1 MARFPEDFLWGGATS
16 AAQIEGGRCEDGKGL
31 SHLDYVY
38 YRGPKRPC
46 NFMLLDD
53 YKKARIEEAT
63 LNFPNRRGIDFYHRY
78 KEDIAL
84 LAEMGFKSFRMSV
97 SWTRLFPTG
106 KEEKP
111 NPEGVEFYHN
121 VFRELHKYGIE
132 PLVTMIHYEMPYGFV
147 DEGNGWETDM
157 IIPYAVKYMKFLI
170 DEYKDEV
177 KYWLTFNEINMVN
190 AVPFLG
196 GGIILDRPD
205 PTSKI
210 DFDSYTPTPEITF
223 ERKGPPPTANFA
235 RWDQASHQALHHQFI
250 ASAMVVKYAHE
261 TAPNCLIGNMFN
273 LHHLYPETSSPKDA
287 YRAHEETEF
296 NMLFC
301 DVMAKG
307 YYPAWMLS
315 WYKKHNINIKW
326 YDNYEEILTNG
337 KVDFISLSYYL
348 STVVTADPARQEKIG
363 SFIRF
368 LRNKYLETS
377 DFGWQIDPIALR
389 ISLNELRDR
398 FNLPIYIVEN
408 GIGAFEELGEDKT
421 VHDDYRI
428 SYLRSHIE
436 AIADAIEDGVDVIGY
451 TPWGCIDLVSC
462 SLVSMSK
469 RYGFVYVDADDE
481 GNGTYDRYRKDSFYW
496 YKKVIA
502 SNGEDLD

>member
-1 MARFPEDFLWGGATS
+1 MSRFPENFLWGGATS

-38 YRGPKRPC
+38 YRGPKTPC
-46 NFMLLDD
+46 NFMLKKD
-53 YKKARIEEAT
+53 YERAKAEEAT
-63 LNFPNRRGIDFYHRY
+63 LNFPNRRGIDFFHHY

-84 LAEMGFKSFRMSV
+84 LAEMGFKSFRMSI

-106 KEEKP
+106 LEEKP
-111 NPEGVEFYHN
+111 DPKGVEFYHN
-121 VFRELHKYGIE
+121 VFRELHKHGIE
-132 PLVTMIHYEMPYGFV
+132 PLVTMIHYELPIVFV
-147 DEGNGWETDM
+147 EKYDGWVSPEV
-157 IIPYAVKYMKFLI
+157 IPHCVKYLKFLI

-177 KYWLTFNEINMVN
+177 KYWLTFNEINMVT
-190 AVPFLG
+190 AVPWLG
-196 GGIILDRPD
+196 GGIILDR
-205 PTSKI
+205 
-210 DFDSYTPTPEITF
+210 YGEIEMPKGF
-223 ERKGPPPTANFA
+223 RPFAPLPPQMAERWEN
-235 RWDQASHQALHHQFI
+235 ASHQALHHQFI

-273 LHHLYPETSSPKDA
+273 LHHLYPETPSPEDA
-287 YRAHEETEF
+287 FRAHEETEF
-296 NMLFC
+296 NMFFC

-307 YYPAWMLS
+307 YYPKWILS
-315 WYKKHNINIKW
+315 YYRKHNININW
-326 YDNYEEILTNG
+326 YDGYEKVLSEG

-348 STVVTADPARQEKIG
+348 SSIVTADPARQERIG
-363 SFIRF
+363 SFIRT
-368 LRNKYLETS
+368 LHNPHLETS
-377 DFGWQIDPIALR
+377 DFGWQIDPTALR

-408 GIGAFEELGEDKT
+408 GIGAFEKPDEEGKI
-421 VHDDYRI
+421 HDDYRI
-428 SYLRSHIE
+428 SYLRSHIK
-436 AIADAIEDGVDVIGY
+436 AIAGAIEDGVDVIGY

-481 GNGTYDRYRKDSFYW
+481 GNGTYNRSRKDSFYW

>member
-1 MARFPEDFLWGGATS
+1 MSRFPDNFLWGGATS
-16 AAQIEGGRCEDGKGL
+16 AAQVEGGRCEDGKGL

-38 YRGPKRPC
+38 YRGPKIPC
-46 NFMLLDD
+46 NFMLKKDLE
-53 YKKARIEEAT
+53 KARAEEST

-111 NPEGVEFYHN
+111 SPEGVEFYHN

-132 PLVTMIHYEMPYGFV
+132 PLVTMIHYELPIGFV
-147 DEGNGWETDM
+147 DEFGGWESEK
-157 IIPYAVKYMKFLI
+157 IIPYCVKYLKFLI

-177 KYWLTFNEINMVN
+177 KYWLTFNEINMVC
-190 AVPFLG
+190 AVPWLG
-196 GGIILDRPD
+196 GGIVLDRNDDGFEIPKGFR
-205 PTSKI
+205 P
-210 DFDSYTPTPEITF
+210 FAPLPPEMA
-223 ERKGPPPTANFA
+223 ERWEN
-235 RWDQASHQALHHQFI
+235 ASHQALHHQFI

-273 LHHLYPETSSPKDA
+273 LHHMYPETPAPEDA
-287 YRAHEETEF
+287 YRVHEEKEF
-296 NMLFC
+296 NMFFC
-301 DVMAKG
+301 DVMARG
-307 YYPAWMLS
+307 YYPAWILS
-315 WYKKHNINIKW
+315 YYRRNNIHIRWYEG
-326 YDNYEEILTNG
+326 YEKILEEG

-348 STVVTADPARQEKIG
+348 SSIVTADPKRQERIG
-363 SFIRF
+363 SFIRT
-368 LRNKYLETS
+368 LHNPYLETS
-377 DFGWQIDPIALR
+377 DFGWQIDPTALR

-408 GIGAFEELGEDKT
+408 GLGAFEELGEDKT

-428 SYLRSHIE
+428 SYLRSHIK
-436 AIADAIEDGVDVIGY
+436 AIADAIDDGVNVMGY

-481 GNGTYDRYRKDSFYW
+481 GNGTYDRYRKDSFFW
-496 YKKVIA
+496 YKKVIE

>member
-1 MARFPEDFLWGGATS
+1 MSKFPENFLWGGATS

-38 YRGPKRPC
+38 FRGAKVPC
-46 NFMLLDD
+46 NFMLKKDLE
-53 YKKARIEEAT
+53 KARTEEAT
-63 LNFPNRRGIDFYHRY
+63 LNFPNRRGIDFFHRY

-84 LAEMGFKSFRMSV
+84 LAEMGFKSFRMSI

-106 KEEKP
+106 KEDEPEK
-111 NPEGVEFYHN
+111 EGVEFYHN

-132 PLVTMIHYEMPYGFV
+132 PLVTMIHYELPIGFV
-147 DEGNGWETDM
+147 DEFDGWESPE
-157 IIPYAVKYMKFLI
+157 IIPYCMKYLKFLI

-177 KYWLTFNEINMVN
+177 RYWLTFNEINMVC
-190 AVPFLG
+190 AVPYLG
-196 GGIILDRPD
+196 GGIILDKDEGFVIPRSFRPFA
-205 PTSKI
+205 PL
-210 DFDSYTPTPEITF
+210 PPEMA
-223 ERKGPPPTANFA
+223 G
-235 RWDQASHQALHHQFI
+235 RWENSSHQALHHQFI
-250 ASAMVVKYAHE
+250 ASAMIVKYAHE

-273 LHHLYPETSSPKDA
+273 LHHMYPETPAPQDA
-287 YRAHEETEF
+287 FRVHEEKEF
-296 NMLFC
+296 NMFFC
-301 DVMAKG
+301 DVMARG
-307 YYPAWMLS
+307 YYPAWILS
-315 WYKKHNINIKW
+315 YYKKNNINIKW
-326 YDNYEEILTNG
+326 YDNYEQILSEG

-348 STVVTADPARQEKIG
+348 SSIVTADPARQERIG
-363 SFIRF
+363 SFIRT
-368 LRNKYLETS
+368 LHNPYLETS
-377 DFGWQIDPIALR
+377 DFGWQIDPTALR

-408 GIGAFEELGEDKT
+408 GLGAFEELGEDMT

-436 AIADAIEDGVDVIGY
+436 AIAAAIEDGVDVMGY

-481 GNGTYDRYRKDSFYW
+481 GNGTYDRYRKDSFFW

>member
-1 MARFPEDFLWGGATS
+1 MSKFPENFLWGGATS

-38 YRGPKRPC
+38 FRGAKVPC
-46 NFMLLDD
+46 NFML
-53 YKKARIEEAT
+53 KKDLERARAEEAT
-63 LNFPNRRGIDFYHRY
+63 MNFPNRRGIDFFHRY

-84 LAEMGFKSFRMSV
+84 LAEMGFKSFRMSI

-106 KEEKP
+106 KEDEPEK
-111 NPEGVEFYHN
+111 EGVEFYHN

-132 PLVTMIHYEMPYGFV
+132 PLVTMIHYELPIGFV
-147 DEGNGWETDM
+147 DEFDGWESPE
-157 IIPYAVKYMKFLI
+157 IIPYCMKYLKFLI

-177 KYWLTFNEINMVN
+177 RYWLTFNEINMVC
-190 AVPFLG
+190 AVPYLG
-196 GGIILDRPD
+196 GGIILDKDEGFVIPRSFRPFA
-205 PTSKI
+205 PL
-210 DFDSYTPTPEITF
+210 PPEMA
-223 ERKGPPPTANFA
+223 G
-235 RWDQASHQALHHQFI
+235 RWENSSHQALHHQFI
-250 ASAMVVKYAHE
+250 ASAMIVKYAHE

-273 LHHLYPETSSPKDA
+273 LHHMYPETPAPQDA
-287 YRAHEETEF
+287 FRVHEEKEF
-296 NMLFC
+296 NMFFC
-301 DVMAKG
+301 DVMARG
-307 YYPAWMLS
+307 YYPAWILS
-315 WYKKHNINIKW
+315 YYKKNNINIKW
-326 YDNYEEILTNG
+326 YDNYEQILSEG

-348 STVVTADPARQEKIG
+348 SSIVTADPARQERIG
-363 SFIRF
+363 SFIRT
-368 LRNKYLETS
+368 LHNPYLETS
-377 DFGWQIDPIALR
+377 DFGWQIDPTALR

-408 GIGAFEELGEDKT
+408 GLGAFEELGEEKT

-436 AIADAIEDGVDVIGY
+436 AIAAAIEDGVDVMGY

-481 GNGTYDRYRKDSFYW
+481 GNGTYDRYRKDSFFW

>member
-1 MARFPEDFLWGGATS
+1 MARFPDNFLWGGATS

-38 YRGPKRPC
+38 FRGAKIPC
-46 NFMLLDD
+46 NFMLTENL
-53 YKKARIEEAT
+53 KKARAEEAT

-78 KEDIAL
+78 REDIAL
-84 LAEMGFKSFRMSV
+84 LAEMGFKSFRMSI

-111 NPEGVEFYHN
+111 CPEGVAFYHK

-132 PLVTMIHYEMPYGFV
+132 PLVTMVHYELPIGFA
-147 DEGNGWETDM
+147 EEYNGWESPE
-157 IIPYAVKYMKFLI
+157 IIPYCVRYMKFII

-177 KYWLTFNEINMVN
+177 TYWLTFNEINMVT
-190 AVPFLG
+190 AVPWLG
-196 GGIILDRPD
+196 GGILLDRDAPVEL
-205 PTSKI
+205 PKS
-210 DFDSYTPTPEITF
+210 FRPFLPMPPEL
-223 ERKGPPPTANFA
+223 EA
-235 RWDQASHQALHHQFI
+235 RWNQASHQALHHQFI
-250 ASAMVVKYAHE
+250 ASAMIVKYAHD
-261 TAPNCLIGNMFN
+261 TAPQCRIGNMFN
-273 LHHLYPETSSPKDA
+273 LHHLYPETPSPRDA
-287 YRAHEETEF
+287 FRAHEETEYNLF
-296 NMLFC
+296 FC

-307 YYPAWMLS
+307 YYPAWILAY
-315 WYKKHNINIKW
+315 YKRHGIEINW
-326 YDNYEEILTNG
+326 VDGYEQILADG

-348 STVVTADPARQEKIG
+348 STVVTGDPARQERIG
-363 SFIRF
+363 SFIRR
-368 LRNKYLETS
+368 LQNPYLETS
-377 DFGWQIDPIALR
+377 EFGWQIDPTALR

-408 GIGAFEELGEDKT
+408 GLGAFETLGEDKT
-421 VHDDYRI
+421 VHDGYRI
-428 SYLRSHIE
+428 AYLRSHIE
-436 AIADAIEDGVDVIGY
+436 AIAQAIEDGVDVIGY

>member
-1 MARFPEDFLWGGATS
+1 MARFPENFLWGGATS
-16 AAQIEGGRCEDGKGL
+16 AAQIEGGRCLDGKGL

-38 YRGPKRPC
+38 YRGPKGFC
-46 NFMLLDD
+46 NFVLKND
-53 YKKARIEEAT
+53 YEYAKEHEAE

-84 LAEMGFKSFRMSV
+84 FAEMGFKSFRMSV

-111 NPEGVEFYHN
+111 CPEGVEFYHN
-121 VFRELHKYGIE
+121 VFRELRKYNIE
-132 PLVTMIHYEMPYGFV
+132 PLVTMIHYEMPIGFI
-147 DEGNGWETDM
+147 DEFDGWLSDK
-157 IIPYAVKYMKFLI
+157 IVPYCFKYMKFLI

-177 KYWLTFNEINMVN
+177 KYWLTFNEINMVT
-190 AVPFLG
+190 AVPYLG
-196 GGIILDRPD
+196 GGIILDRYEQLAIP
-205 PTSKI
+205 
-210 DFDSYTPTPEITF
+210 
-223 ERKGPPPTANFA
+223 NFA
-235 RWDQASHQALHHQFI
+235 KGMQLSQEASRKWDQKSHQALHHQFI
-250 ASAMVVKYAHE
+250 ASAMIVKYAHD

-273 LHHLYPETSSPKDA
+273 LHHLYPETPSPGDA
-287 YRAHEETEF
+287 LRAHQESEF
-296 NMLFC
+296 NMFFC

-307 YYPAWMLS
+307 YYPAWILS
-315 WYKKHNINIKW
+315 YYKRNGIDIKW
-326 YDNYEEILTNG
+326 YDNYEEILANG

-348 STVVTADPARQEKIG
+348 SSVVTADPERQEKIG
-363 SFIRF
+363 QFIRR
-368 LRNKYLETS
+368 LKNPYLPDSE
-377 DFGWQIDPIALR
+377 FGWQIDPTALR

-408 GIGAFEELGEDKT
+408 GLGAFEELNEEKT
-421 VHDDYRI
+421 VHDNYRI

-469 RYGFVYVDADDE
+469 RYGFIYVDADDE
-481 GNGTYDRYRKDSFYW
+481 GNGTYDRFKKDSFYW

-502 SNGEDLD
+502 SNGEDLSD

>member
-1 MARFPEDFLWGGATS
+1 MAKFPKNFLWGGATS
-16 AAQIEGGRCEDGKGL
+16 AAQVEGGRCEDGKGL

-38 YRGPKRPC
+38 FRGAKVPC
-46 NFMLLDD
+46 NFML
-53 YKKARIEEAT
+53 KKDLERARAEEAT

-84 LAEMGFKSFRMSV
+84 LAEMGFKSFRMSI

-111 NPEGVEFYHN
+111 CPEGVEFYHN
-121 VFRELHKYGIE
+121 VFRELHKHGIE
-132 PLVTMIHYEMPYGFV
+132 PLVTMIHYELPIGFV
-147 DEGNGWETDM
+147 DEFGGWESPE
-157 IIPYAVKYMKFLI
+157 IIPYCVRYLKFLI

-177 KYWLTFNEINMVN
+177 KYWLTFNEINMVC
-190 AVPFLG
+190 AVPWLG
-196 GGIILDRPD
+196 GGIVLDRND
-205 PTSKI
+205 
-210 DFDSYTPTPEITF
+210 DFVIPKGFRPFAPLPPEMA
-223 ERKGPPPTANFA
+223 ERWEN
-235 RWDQASHQALHHQFI
+235 ASHQALHHQFI
-250 ASAMVVKYAHE
+250 ASAMLVKYAHE
-261 TAPNCLIGNMFN
+261 TAPDCLIGNMFN
-273 LHHLYPETSSPKDA
+273 LHHLYPETPAPADA
-287 YRAHEETEF
+287 LRAHQETEF
-296 NMLFC
+296 NMFFC
-301 DVMAKG
+301 DVMVGGSYPEWIKA
-307 YYPAWMLS
+307 YYRRN
-315 WYKKHNINIKW
+315 NINIRY
-326 YDNYEEILTNG
+326 YDGYEKILAEG

-348 STVVTADPARQEKIG
+348 SSIVTADPARQERIG
-363 SFIRF
+363 SFIRT
-368 LRNKYLETS
+368 LHNPYLETS
-377 DFGWQIDPIALR
+377 DFGWQIDPTALR

-398 FNLPIYIVEN
+398 FHLPIYIVEN
-408 GIGAFEELGEDKT
+408 GLGAFEELGEDKT

-436 AIADAIEDGVDVIGY
+436 AIAQAIEDGVDVIGY

>member
-1 MARFPEDFLWGGATS
+1 MAKFPENFLWGGATS
-16 AAQIEGGRCEDGKGL
+16 AAQIEGGRCFDGKGL

-38 YRGPKRPC
+38 YRGPKIPC
-46 NFMLLDD
+46 NFMLKKDLEMA
-53 YKKARIEEAT
+53 KAREAE

-84 LAEMGFKSFRMSV
+84 LAEMGFRSFRMSI

-111 NPEGVEFYHN
+111 CEEGVQFYHN
-121 VFRELHKYGIE
+121 VFRELHKYNIE
-132 PLVTMIHYEMPYGFV
+132 PLVTMIHYELPIGFV
-147 DEGNGWETDM
+147 DEFGGWESPE
-157 IIPYAVKYMKFLI
+157 IIPYCVKYLKFLI

-177 KYWLTFNEINMVN
+177 KYWLTFNEINMVT
-190 AVPFLG
+190 AVPWLG
-196 GGIILDRPD
+196 GGIILDRNEEFEMP
-205 PTSKI
+205 K
-210 DFDSYTPTPEITF
+210 DFRPFAPMPEKMA
-223 ERKGPPPTANFA
+223 ERWNN
-235 RWDQASHQALHHQFI
+235 ASHQALHHQFI
-250 ASAMVVKYAHE
+250 ASAMVVKYAHD
-261 TAPNCLIGNMFN
+261 TAPGCLIGNMFN
-273 LHHLYPETSSPKDA
+273 LHHLYPETSAPADA
-287 YRAHEETEF
+287 YRAHEETEY
-296 NMLFC
+296 NMFFC
-301 DVMAKG
+301 DVMARG
-307 YYPAWMLS
+307 YYPEWIKS
-315 WYKKHNINIKW
+315 YYRRNNINIR
-326 YDNYEEILTNG
+326 YVDNYEEILAEG

-348 STVVTADPARQEKIG
+348 SSIVTDDPERQERIG
-363 SFIRF
+363 SFIRR
-368 LRNKYLETS
+368 LQNPHLETS
-377 DFGWQIDPIALR
+377 EFGWQVDPTALR

-408 GIGAFEELGEDKT
+408 GIGAFETLTEDKT

-428 SYLRSHIE
+428 AYLRSHIE
-436 AIADAIEDGVDVIGY
+436 AIAEAIDDGVDVMGY

-496 YKKVIA
+496 YRKVIA

>member
-1 MARFPEDFLWGGATS
+1 MSRFPDNFLWGGATS
-16 AAQIEGGRCEDGKGL
+16 AAQVEGGRCEDGKGL

-38 YRGPKRPC
+38 YRGPKIPC
-46 NFMLLDD
+46 NFMLKKDLE
-53 YKKARIEEAT
+53 KARAEEST

-111 NPEGVEFYHN
+111 SPEGVEFYHN

-132 PLVTMIHYEMPYGFV
+132 PLVTMIHYELPIGFV
-147 DEGNGWETDM
+147 DEFGGWESEK
-157 IIPYAVKYMKFLI
+157 IIPYCVKYLKFLI

-177 KYWLTFNEINMVN
+177 KYWLTFNEINMVC
-190 AVPFLG
+190 AVPWLG
-196 GGIILDRPD
+196 GGIVLDRYDDGFEIPKGFRTFA
-205 PTSKI
+205 PL
-210 DFDSYTPTPEITF
+210 PPEMA
-223 ERKGPPPTANFA
+223 ERWEN
-235 RWDQASHQALHHQFI
+235 ASHQALHHQFI

-273 LHHLYPETSSPKDA
+273 LHHMYPETPAPEDA
-287 YRAHEETEF
+287 YRVHEEKEF
-296 NMLFC
+296 NMFFC
-301 DVMAKG
+301 DVMARG
-307 YYPAWMLS
+307 YYPAWILS
-315 WYKKHNINIKW
+315 YYRRNNIHIRWYEG
-326 YDNYEEILTNG
+326 YEKILEEG

-348 STVVTADPARQEKIG
+348 SSIVTADPKRQERIG
-363 SFIRF
+363 SFIRT
-368 LRNKYLETS
+368 LHNPYLETS
-377 DFGWQIDPIALR
+377 DFGWQIDPTALR

-408 GIGAFEELGEDKT
+408 GLGAFEELGEDKT

-428 SYLRSHIE
+428 SYLRSHIK
-436 AIADAIEDGVDVIGY
+436 AIADAIDDGVDVMGY

-481 GNGTYDRYRKDSFYW
+481 GNGTYDRYRKDSFFW
-496 YKKVIA
+496 YKKVIE